1 MQNNNQ
7 PPYGFQE
14 FDPNKRPRTIR
25 YVPIAA
31 NYPVRVP
38 ETRSHSFMGQ
48 QITKPFGDFQGG
60 DGTIEYPN
68 KDIKFE
74 DLTREQIR
82 ELAYMTDR
90 EGQPARRRRDFGMR
104 DGDYGKTLPAGMSV
118 PVLQLLQALNLNYG
132 QRKND
137 ARKYDKTKKQNELSW
152 LDDLRMD
159 KILGV
164 NNLEQKIPVDDP
176 NRKSKNAYMDQV
188 ENAYNNNI
196 YAFETEQEN
205 HRLANQTAHMRKLL
219 NGNRGESTQKDPLTG
234 QLIRASG
241 NANATTREGLEL
253 NPIWRNIAQQM
264 AGGGVG
270 PGSMSPEQQTFF
282 ATDRDQS
289 ARNYFDSDD
298 FGVGAPKMNQLDE
311 RMRRPGIGP
320 SELTRLRNA
329 MGFEKNQGKPL
340 PTMGHSFSTNN
351 TRDLFQLPGVVAGI
365 PEPGSTRPSMGESI
379 RANAKQARKEFVDFG
394 REMPLS
400 SKLGLGGIAASGLGA
415 FAYDALQRNKRSRT
429 SPQPVPRMDEQTLMR
444 LLAEDM
450 GPVKGRRLQQLKG
463 RV

>member
-1 MQNNNQ
+1 MQNNGQ
-7 PPYGFQE
+7 PPSGFQE
-14 FDPNKRPRTIR
+14 FDPNKRSRSIR

-60 DGTIEYPN
+60 DGTIKYPN
-68 KDIKFE
+68 KDMRFE
-74 DLTREQIR
+74 DLTREQLR
-82 ELAYMTDR
+82 ELAYQPGIHR
-90 EGQPARRRRDFGMR
+90 ENFGMR
-104 DGDYGKTLPAGMSV
+104 AGSSLPV
-118 PVLQLLQALNLNYG
+118 QQLLQLLSENTGGRAAD
-132 QRKND
+132 KT
-137 ARKYDKTKKQNELSW
+137 KYDRTKKQNELSW
-152 LDDLRMD
+152 LEDLRMD
-159 KILGV
+159 KMLGV
-164 NNLEQKIPVDDP
+164 NNLEHKIPIDDP
-176 NRKSKNAYMDQV
+176 NRNSKVAYMDQV
-188 ENAYNNNI
+188 AKAYRNNI
-196 YAFETEQEN
+196 DAFATEQEN
-205 HRLANQTAHMRKLL
+205 LRLNNQASHMRKLL
-219 NGNRGESTQKDPLTG
+219 NGNRGKSTQKDPLTG

-270 PGSMSPEQQTFF
+270 PGSMSPEQQIFF

-311 RMRRPGIGP
+311 RMQRPGIGP
-320 SELTRLRNA
+320 SEYTRLKNG
-329 MGFEKNQGKPL
+329 MSFEKNQGKPL

-351 TRDLFQLPGVVAGI
+351 TRDLFQLPGVIAGI
-365 PEPGSTRPSMGESI
+365 PEPGSTKPSTGESV

-394 REMPLS
+394 RDIPLS
-400 SKLGLGGIAASGLGA
+400 SKLGLGALGLSSAGVYGLDLLRRA
-415 FAYDALQRNKRSRT
+415 QNSKPN
-429 SPQPVPRMDEQTLMR
+429 PQPAPRMDEQTLMR

-450 GPVKGRRLQQLKG
+450 GPVKGRRLQQLRG